1 MTLPI
6 RLHLRMSAWEVKTD
20 NRMTAKNVLSFLVRQ
35 PPRTSLT
42 LDSSDR
48 ATALFV
54 AASAIAYARGHLSAH
69 TA

>member
-1 MTLPI
+1 LPI

-20 NRMTAKNVLSFLVRQ
+20 NRMTAKNVLSLLGRQ

-42 LDSSDR
+42 LEIVATERLHSS
-48 ATALFV
+48 LLHLQLPVFL
-54 AASAIAYARGHLSAH
+54 RGHLN